1 MNALKDLFLKKIDEA
16 LFLHDEIPLLRGESF
31 DLKAISEALKKELG
45 WKDFEITFQKMAW
58 DKTENIFQSFGT
70 NPFQLC
76 LSLTP
81 LIGSFYWIIG
91 QNELNEIITNS
102 FAEESKAKNL
112 SVSLKEGFSRY
123 LAIRALNLLQKQKSL
138 FQGLNFKIIEHAKI
152 QTKNALCIDFKITI
166 NQKTVFSRL
175 ALTPDFRISWNQHQ
189 HSQPSL
195 FFSSMKKNLQLP
207 LSFILA
213 ETTLTATQLETIQK
227 GDFLLLDKIYFD
239 PKTNIDRVKVQ
250 LHSIPLFQ
258 VKLKKEKM
266 EIIDFA
272 QLEENIMPDSQNSPK
287 PEDSTKELTEPE
299 KEESLTKEEPQT
311 TATAPKKSEAI
322 SIKELPLT
330 LTVELAKM
338 QMPLSEMTALQ
349 PGNSLELPSS
359 VEEGVSLC
367 VNGKKIAKGELIH
380 IGEKL
385 GVRILEIG

>member
-16 LFLHDEIPLLRGESF
+16 LFLHDEIPLLRGEGF
-31 DLKAISEALKKELG
+31 DLKAFSESLKKELELEN
-45 WKDFEITFQKMAW
+45 FEITFQNMAW
-58 DKTENIFQSFGT
+58 EKTENISQSFGK

-76 LSLTP
+76 MSLTP
-81 LIGSFYWIIG
+81 LIGSFYWIVG
-91 QNELNEIITNS
+91 QNELNEIITGA
-102 FAEESKAKNL
+102 FLEEKKAKNISL
-112 SVSLKEGFSRY
+112 ALKEGFSRY
-123 LAIRALNLLQKQKSL
+123 LAIRALNLLQKQTL
-138 FQGLNFKIIEHAKI
+138 FKGLNFKIIESAKI
-152 QTKNALCIDFKITI
+152 QSKNALCIDFKITL
-166 NQKTVFSRL
+166 NQKVISHRI

-195 FFSSMKKNLQLP
+195 FFSSVKKNLQLP

-213 ETTLTATQLETIQK
+213 ETTFTASELTKIKL
-227 GDFLLLDKIYFD
+227 GDFLLLDKIYYD

-272 QLEENIMPDSQNSPK
+272 HFEENIMTESQDNPI
-287 PEDSTKELTEPE
+287 PEASQEPE
-299 KEESLTKEEPQT
+299 KKAASDKVENKTSAKPSSK
-311 TATAPKKSEAI
+311 ADAV
-322 SIKELPLT
+322 SIKDLPLT

-338 QMPLSEMTALQ
+338 QMELSKMTDLQ
-349 PGNSLELPSS
+349 PGNFLEIPSS

-380 IGEKL
+380 VGEKL